1 MVAMSA
7 RGAIASDGEER
18 KGESVSIR
26 WAVLGAVR
34 WRGVCVCSVRR
45 VSIEARRRLVLGPAM
60 LRWST
65 ISICLAKFLISIRA
79 PSPAVAPKG
88 SSRKWGFLKQYDPRL
103 TEDIHFI

>member
-18 KGESVSIR
+18 KGESVSLR

-45 VSIEARRRLVLGPAM
+45 VSIEAGRRLVLGPVM

-65 ISICLAKFLISIRA
+65 ISICLANS
-79 PSPAVAPKG
+79 
-88 SSRKWGFLKQYDPRL
+88 GFLFVRPRL
-103 TEDIHFI
+103 PWLQRDRQGSGGS